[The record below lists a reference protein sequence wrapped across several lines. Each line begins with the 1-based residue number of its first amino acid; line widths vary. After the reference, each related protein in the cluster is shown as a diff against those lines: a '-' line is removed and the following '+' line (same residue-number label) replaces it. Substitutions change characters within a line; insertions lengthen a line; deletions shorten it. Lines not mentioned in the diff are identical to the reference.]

1 MDASDRI
8 RRMQTRTIWNDYSA
22 QKLQTQT
29 TTFVAAIASNT
40 PTLPVTSV
48 VSGTLSVGFAFVVSG
63 TTYTIT
69 AFGTGNGL
77 TGTYT
82 VTPSITLA
90 SATTLIGSSCPPANC
105 VALNTGCGVI
115 NYPTYELRQAVAEG
129 RMNCGTC
136 SNNTGAPCQ

>member
-8 RRMQTRTIWNDYSA
+8 RRIQSRTVWNDYRA
-22 QKLQTQT
+22 QKLETQT
-29 TTFVAAIASNT
+29 TTFVATSSST
-40 PTLPVTSV
+40 TLTVTSV
-48 VSGTLSVGFAFVVSG
+48 ISGTIIVGFAFVISG
-63 TTYTIT
+63 TTYTVT

-82 VTPSITLA
+82 ITPALTLA
-90 SATTLIGSSCPPANC
+90 SATTLTGSSCPPANC
-105 VALNTGCGVI
+105 VALNTGCGVV
-115 NYPTYELRQAVAEG
+115 NYPSYEQRQAVAEG

>member
-8 RRMQTRTIWNDYSA
+8 RRIQARTVWNDYRA
-22 QKLQTQT
+22 QKLETQT
-29 TTFVAAIASNT
+29 TTFVATSSST
-40 PTLPVTSV
+40 TLTVTSV
-48 VSGTLSVGFAFVVSG
+48 ISGTIIVGFSFVLSG
-63 TTYTIT
+63 TTYTVT

-82 VTPSITLA
+82 ITPALTLG
-90 SATTLIGSSCPPANC
+90 SATTITGSSCPPANC

-115 NYPTYELRQAVAEG
+115 NYPSYELRQSVAEG

>member
-8 RRMQTRTIWNDYSA
+8 RRIQTRAIWNDFSA

-29 TTFVAAIASNT
+29 TTFVATAATNT
-40 PTLPVTSV
+40 LTVTSV

-69 AFGTGNGL
+69 ALLTGRGT

-82 VTPSITLA
+82 IVPALTLA
-90 SATTLIGSSCPPANC
+90 SATTLTGSSCPPGNC

-115 NYPTYELRQAVAEG
+115 NYPSYELRQAVAEG

>member
-1 MDASDRI
+1 
-8 RRMQTRTIWNDYSA
+8 MQTRTIWNDYSA

-29 TTFVAAIASNT
+29 TTFVATAAT
-40 PTLPVTSV
+40 TTLTVTSV

-63 TTYTIT
+63 TTYTVT
-69 AFGTGNGL
+69 AFGSANGL

-82 VTPSITLA
+82 ITPALTLA
-90 SATTLIGSSCPPANC
+90 SATTLTGSSCPPANC
-105 VALNTGCGVI
+105 VALNTGCGVL
-115 NYPTYELRQAVAEG
+115 NYGSYELRQAVAEG

>member
-1 MDASDRI
+1 MDAGDRI
-8 RRMQTRTIWNDYSA
+8 RRMQTRTLWNDYSA

-29 TTFVAAIASNT
+29 TTFVATAAT
-40 PTLPVTSV
+40 TTLTVTSV

-69 AFGTGNGL
+69 AFGTGNGR

-82 VTPSITLA
+82 ITPALTLA
-90 SATTLIGSSCPPANC
+90 SATTITGSSCPPANC
-105 VALNTGCGVI
+105 VALNTGCGVL
-115 NYPTYELRQAVAEG
+115 NYGSYELRQAVAEG

-136 SNNTGAPCQ
+136 SNNIGAPCQ

>member
-8 RRMQTRTIWNDYSA
+8 RRMQTRTIWNDYSS

-29 TTFVAAIASNT
+29 TTFVATASST
-40 PTLPVTSV
+40 TLTVTSV
-48 VSGTLSVGFAFVVSG
+48 LSGTIIVGFAFVISG
-63 TTYTIT
+63 ATYTVT

-82 VTPSITLA
+82 ITPALTLA
-90 SATTLIGSSCPPANC
+90 SATTLTGSSCPPANC
-105 VALNTGCGVI
+105 VALNTGCGVL
-115 NYPTYELRQAVAEG
+115 NYGSYELRQAVAEG

>member
-1 MDASDRI
+1 MDPSDRL

-29 TTFVAAIASNT
+29 ITFVATAAT
-40 PTLPVTSV
+40 TTLTVTSV

-69 AFGTGNGL
+69 AFGTGNGG

-82 VTPSITLA
+82 IVPALTLA
-90 SATTLIGSSCPPANC
+90 SATTLTGSSCPPANC

-115 NYPTYELRQAVAEG
+115 NYPSYELRQVIAEG

>member
-8 RRMQTRTIWNDYSA
+8 RRMQTRAIWNDYSA

-29 TTFVAAIASNT
+29 TTFVAAAMGSGT
-40 PTLPVTSV
+40 TLTVTSV

-63 TTYTIT
+63 STYTIT
-69 AFGTGNGL
+69 AFVNGNGG

-82 VTPSITLA
+82 ITPALA
-90 SATTLIGSSCPPANC
+90 LGSATTITGSSCPPANC

-115 NYPTYELRQAVAEG
+115 NYPSYELRQAVAEG

>member
-1 MDASDRI
+1 MDAGDRI

-29 TTFVAAIASNT
+29 TTFVATAAT
-40 PTLPVTSV
+40 TTLTVTSV

-69 AFGTGNGL
+69 AFGTGNGR

-82 VTPSITLA
+82 ITPALTLA
-90 SATTLIGSSCPPANC
+90 SATTITGSSCPPANC
-105 VALNTGCGVI
+105 VALNTGCTTI